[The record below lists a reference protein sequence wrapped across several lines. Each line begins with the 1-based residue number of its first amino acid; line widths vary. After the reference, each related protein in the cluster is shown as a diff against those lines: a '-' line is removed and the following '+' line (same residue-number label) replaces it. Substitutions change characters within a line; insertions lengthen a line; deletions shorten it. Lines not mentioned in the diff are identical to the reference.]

1 MWCNVSFL
9 QVKYLFFLRLREKTT
24 FKIIAMQ
31 PEGKVSFRLSEKEDL
46 KKKILHWPFYPDPWR
61 WPLNCPLCR
70 PGVILITDRQT
81 NKQTNRT
88 DAEPLRLRVIWG
100 FCTSKLPPLQSLGSS
115 AVEQEGLVLGQ
126 LPAAPASWLFSPLIT
141 YLTRPLIKIM
151 CIMMWTGG
159 GSASVRLVNRYADS
173 KLESVYP
180 NN

>member
-1 MWCNVSFL
+1 
-9 QVKYLFFLRLREKTT
+9 
-24 FKIIAMQ
+24 MQ

-46 KKKILHWPFYPDPWR
+46 KKKNPALALLSWSMTMAIKLP
-61 WPLNCPLCR
+61 PLSSWSNPHH
-70 PGVILITDRQT
+70 RQT
-81 NKQTNRT
+81 DKQTNRT

-151 CIMMWTGG
+151 CIMMCTG
-159 GSASVRLVNRYADS
+159 GSASVEVGESIYRLQIGVCIS
-173 KLESVYP
+173 K
-180 NN
+180 